1 MLKLLDIQAFL
12 CYNMYNRNAIL
23 GVISLKEDYSI
34 SSLFFKMLMIDLYSK
49 NLKNVYEEGY
59 DDGYED
65 AKKDIKEGFT
75 DLDDS

>member
-23 GVISLKEDYSI
+23 GGVFLKEDYCI
-34 SSLFFKMLMIDLYSK
+34 SSKFFKILMADLYSK
-49 NLKNVYEEGY
+49 NLGSVYSEGY

-65 AKKDIKEGFT
+65 AKKDIKEGFA